1 MSYTYSTNI
10 TENCAKAVGLSLAIS
25 RKQST
30 NICKM
35 IRGMNVQKAKKLLED
50 VAAQKKAVP
59 MTKYNMNTGHKAG
72 MGPGSYPV
80 SACSQ
85 ILDLLKSAEANA
97 QFKGLSTGNLV
108 IKHANAQ
115 KGPTT
120 HHFGRQRTRA
130 KRTHIELVLEE
141 TKKQEAAPNKVRRV
155 SSSKDS
161 EVKK

>member
-1 MSYTYSTNI
+1 MYNYSTKV
-10 TENCAKAVGLSLAIS
+10 TENCAKAVGLSMQIS
-25 RKQST
+25 RKQSV

-35 IRGMNVQKAKKLLED
+35 LRGMNVQKAKKALEE
-50 VAAQKKAVP
+50 VIALRKAVP
-59 MTKYNMNTGHKAG
+59 MTKYNMNTGHKPG

-80 SACSQ
+80 TACMN
-85 ILDLLKSAEANA
+85 ILKILKNAEANA
-97 QFKGLSTGNLV
+97 QFKGLSTGNLI
-108 IKHANAQ
+108 IKNASAQ

-141 TKKQEAAPNKVRRV
+141 IKKQEAMTSKARQV

-161 EVKK
+161 EAKK